1 MKDIVIISFKGFEN
15 YFLNSLKIFV
25 GILFEPFA
33 VFVFIELIR
42 SYICPPVLLEKEN
55 CYCFQGQDMKDK
67 SFALTIFLFIFS
79 AILVKKLLKWLEIFG
94 NWSFINYQLGDW
106 K

>member
-1 MKDIVIISFKGFEN
+1 MKDE
-15 YFLNSLKIFV
+15 
-25 GILFEPFA
+25 
-33 VFVFIELIR
+33 
-42 SYICPPVLLEKEN
+42 
-55 CYCFQGQDMKDK
+55 